1 MRKFLAMLLL
11 CAVVLP
17 GAATRAAGPEVLVP
31 VRHVYDGCGTLCYL
45 GALAMATRNDSLP
58 YLTVMRYTNPA
69 LVENGE
75 QVLGPALSN
84 LGYTIQVSGA
94 DAARVQEFVKR
105 MQPSAT
111 TGAVVANREA
121 ALQKLKSFLA
131 EGKAPMIPVAQAPLW
146 DDRVAAFR
154 RAGVA
159 VPPNPGAGP
168 HYLVVTGYDDAHFY
182 VNDTAWP
189 GSVGLNLPLR
199 KETFLKAWDPGSL
212 MMTVQKVKDPVA
224 EAEVLKQVLRT
235 AHASVDRLAALQA
248 RLAKAS
254 GNLDQSDFLDLS
266 AGAYRRQVLADWL
279 AEAGH
284 KDAAQVYRSAVRL
297 YERVR
302 PTLTNQEASRLVGQ
316 IHRIEQQAAALLPK

>member
-1 MRKFLAMLLL
+1 MRRFLAMLLL
-11 CAVVLP
+11 CALVLP
-17 GAATRAAGPEVLVP
+17 GAATPAAGPEVLVP

-45 GALAMATRNDSLP
+45 GALAMATRNDQLP
-58 YLTVMRYTNPA
+58 YVTVVRYTNPA

-75 QVLGPALSN
+75 QVLGPALAN
-84 LGYTIQVSGA
+84 LGYTVQVSGTGA
-94 DAARVQEFVKR
+94 ERVQEFVKR
-105 MQPSAT
+105 MQPSAAA
-111 TGAVVANREA
+111 GAALANREA
-121 ALQKLKSFLA
+121 AVQKLKAFLR
-131 EGKAPMIPVAQAPLW
+131 EGQAPMVPVAQAPLW

-154 RAGVA
+154 RAGVP

-168 HYLVVTGYDDAHFY
+168 HYLVVTGYDDTHFY

-189 GSVGLNLPLR
+189 GSVGLNLPLK
-199 KETFLKAWDPGSL
+199 KETFLKAWDPASIL
-212 MMTVQKVKDPVA
+212 MTVQKVKAPVA

-235 AHASVDRLAALQA
+235 AHASVGELGELQA

-254 GNLDQSDFLDLS
+254 GNLELSDFLNLS

-284 KDAAQVYRSAVRL
+284 KDAAQVYRSAIRL

-302 PTLTNQEASRLVGQ
+302 PNLTNQEASRLVGQ
-316 IHRIEQQAAALLPK
+316 IHKIEQQAAGLLPR